1 MGMSFDGQA
10 VVEGGRVVLEGL
22 PYEDGRAVRFEV
34 TPVDEQ
40 EADRRPPSELTS
52 EEWIARMQ
60 RVAKEIHA
68 LHPNSPILTDYE
80 VSRDSIYEDE
90 RGL

>member
-1 MGMSFDGQA
+1 M
-10 VVEGGRVVLEGL
+10 VLEGL
-22 PYEDGRAVRFEV
+22 PFEDGRTVHYEIAA
-34 TPVDEQ
+34 VDE
-40 EADRRPPSELTS
+40 ADVNRRPPSELTA
-52 EEWIARMQ
+52 EEWIARMR

-80 VSRDSIYEDE
+80 MSRESIYEDE